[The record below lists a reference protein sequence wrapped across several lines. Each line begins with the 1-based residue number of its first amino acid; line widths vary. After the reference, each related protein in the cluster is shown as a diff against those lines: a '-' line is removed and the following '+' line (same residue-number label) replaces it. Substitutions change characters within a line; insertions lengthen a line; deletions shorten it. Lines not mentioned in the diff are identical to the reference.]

1 MGRVCSTYGMRYGY
15 KIFVEKNLKGKDLLD
30 DLDVD
35 GNIILEWVLGKWSGK
50 LWIGFMWFRIG
61 TKDN

>member
-1 MGRVCSTYGMRYGY
+1 MRYGY